1 MIAVSPFSGIERR
14 GFVNL
19 WVAAFVGVA
28 MKADIQLQTQIAVV
42 VAWEWQRRIRN
53 RERLRIASNPF
64 TAATADMKGE
74 LGRETDADI
83 V

>member
-1 MIAVSPFSGIERR
+1 
-14 GFVNL
+14 
-19 WVAAFVGVA
+19 